1 LDRPLVIA
9 DTFERR
15 SGIPQ
20 RLVEAGLDVEVR
32 GLGVGDY
39 AAGRTL
45 VERKTVLDL
54 HGSIM
59 KGRFW
64 PQIGRLRLACGL
76 PYLLVE
82 GDDLDAG
89 PLRPNAIRG
98 ACLALAEL
106 GVRVIRSRDADDSA
120 RWLSVLARRRR
131 SSERPAYTQR
141 PKLRRDDAEAMLAA
155 VRGISRTTACAL
167 LDRFGSVENVLR
179 SDESEWLSVPGV
191 GPSRARAL
199 RRAISEQH
207 RAS

>member
-1 LDRPLVIA
+1 MDRPLVIA

-20 RLVEAGLDVEVR
+20 RLVDAGPDVEVR

-45 VERKTVLDL
+45 IERKTVLDL

-106 GVRVIRSRDADDSA
+106 GVRVIGSRDADDSA

-155 VRGISRTTACAL
+155 VRGISRTTARAL

-207 RAS
+207 RGS